1 MRHHKFLVLIILMM
15 SLLSCASFRNKEMDQ
30 FYKKYDDQSTSVRIP
45 KLLLK
50 MVSKEKELKP
60 FLKYIKTTR
69 TVVIENV
76 GSQVITDLNTA
87 LKKDGYEEYI
97 NINTSE
103 EQFAIMAIERKD
115 KITHIVIKTIEDGE
129 ISLIQSRVNIEL
141 EDFSKM
147 LKQLN

>member
-76 GSQVITDLNTA
+76 RIASDNRF
-87 LKKDGYEEYI
+87 EYC
-97 NINTSE
+97 T
-103 EQFAIMAIERKD
+103 
-115 KITHIVIKTIEDGE
+115 
-129 ISLIQSRVNIEL
+129 
-141 EDFSKM
+141 
-147 LKQLN
+147 

>member
-1 MRHHKFLVLIILMM
+1 MRSSKILVFIVLMM

-30 FYKKYDDQSTSVRIP
+30 FYKKYDNQSTSIRIP

-69 TVVIENV
+69 TVIIENA
-76 GSQVITDLNTA
+76 GLDVITDLNTA